1 MYTITLLISLVKARK
16 MTEYTWEV
24 EKQRQMLMAEEW
36 AKTPKS
42 VHIHSIDCCWY
53 DTRPQDTAGG
63 KKVIDIHYNNGVI
76 TREQKGKMI
85 ATFGEKLEG
94 DELRRA
100 WLRGQQR

>member
-1 MYTITLLISLVKARK
+1 

-42 VHIHSIDCCWY
+42 VHIHSCSSCWY
-53 DTRPQDTAGG
+53 DTRPQDTENG
-63 KKVIDIHYNNGVI
+63 KKVTDIQYNNGII
-76 TREQKGKMI
+76 TRLRKGKMI

-94 DELRRA
+94 EELRRA